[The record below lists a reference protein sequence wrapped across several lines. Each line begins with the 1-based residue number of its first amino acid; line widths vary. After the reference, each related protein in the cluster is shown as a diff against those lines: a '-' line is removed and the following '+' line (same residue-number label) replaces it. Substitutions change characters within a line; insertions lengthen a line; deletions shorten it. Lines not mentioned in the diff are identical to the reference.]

1 MIGRGVDRQ
10 RINQDLVYRS
20 KGGELEDHESL
31 KCRLPSV
38 FNLANHAGDIKAPI
52 RFALFGQ
59 PFQPDI
65 NPPGVSIPEG
75 EPVLDIFFSAH
86 IVHGVFH
93 RDYGVDESTH
103 EPSHGILLIFESL
116 WNKVPTGDI
125 GILRVCFFPGC
136 EPFGMIL
143 LGGVSIVRGS
153 WENGGSQKLFGIVL
167 LHFLEGKTDHLG
179 HCFHFLPL
187 CRLPIPVADVIEVN
201 SIQVR
206 VQGW

>member
-1 MIGRGVDRQ
+1 VIGRGVDRQ

-75 EPVLDIFFSAH
+75 EPVLDIFFQRTSSM
-86 IVHGVFH
+86 V
-93 RDYGVDESTH
+93 YS
-103 EPSHGILLIFESL
+103 
-116 WNKVPTGDI
+116 I
-125 GILRVCFFPGC
+125 GI
-136 EPFGMIL
+136 MA
-143 LGGVSIVRGS
+143 SM
-153 WENGGSQKLFGIVL
+153 N
-167 LHFLEGKTDHLG
+167 
-179 HCFHFLPL
+179 LPMSRPMAS
-187 CRLPIPVADVIEVN
+187 C
-201 SIQVR
+201 
-206 VQGW
+206 